1 MMQELMAIMQDDE
14 FRKAFGRR
22 LKELRKQNK
31 WTQKELAAK
40 LDIRFGQLNKYE
52 CGLNAPPLEK
62 LMQMSALLNV
72 TVDFLLTGENPD
84 DTPLHNT
91 RLLERFKA
99 IQGFDMEDQEAVIK
113 LIDAMI
119 VKHRVESAIA
129 PVEKRMA
136 AH

>member
-1 MMQELMAIMQDDE
+1 MQDDE

-91 RLLERFKA
+91 RLLERFKVL
-99 IQGFDMEDQEAVIK
+99 QGFDSEDQETVIK

-129 PVEKRMA
+129 PVEKRIA
-136 AH
+136 AQ